1 MAVGHFRRK
10 REAPLTVEGHPR
22 FTSTEVVY
30 GVTGSG
36 VTELPEYG
44 VSP

>member
-1 MAVGHFRRK
+1 MHRGGWRYCRTW
-10 REAPLTVEGHPR
+10 PTL

-30 GVTGSG
+30 GVTDPD
-36 VTELPEYG
+36 VTGLPEYG

>member
-1 MAVGHFRRK
+1 MPEQGRK
-10 REAPLTVEGHPR
+10 KRGGTRQV

-30 GVTGSG
+30 GVTGTE